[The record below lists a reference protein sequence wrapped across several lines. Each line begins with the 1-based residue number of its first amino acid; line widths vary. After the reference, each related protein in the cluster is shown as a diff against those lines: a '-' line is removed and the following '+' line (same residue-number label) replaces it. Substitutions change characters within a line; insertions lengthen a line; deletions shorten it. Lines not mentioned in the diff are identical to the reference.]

1 MKLILASASPRRVD
15 LLRQIGFVPD
25 IIIAADIDESFIKG
39 ETISGHAKR
48 LAHEKALKV
57 SKEYPNDAVIAAD
70 TIVTISR
77 KVLGKPK
84 DEKEAREYLSKLS
97 GRRHR
102 VHTGICV
109 IWPNGKALKVDTTI
123 VKFKRISKDE
133 LDLLIQSREWEGK
146 SGAYMIQGIA
156 SAFVEQLRGS
166 VSTVIGLPLYH
177 ANNMLRSAGIKPK
190 V

>member
-15 LLRQIGFVPD
+15 LLKQIGFVPD
-25 IIIAADIDESFIKG
+25 VIAAADIDESYLKG
-39 ETISGHAKR
+39 ETIPGHAKR
-48 LAHEKALKV
+48 LAHEKSLKV
-57 SKEYPNDAVIAAD
+57 SKEYPNDVVIAAD

-84 DEKEAREYLSKLS
+84 DEKEAREFLSKLS
-97 GRRHR
+97 GRRHK

-109 IWPNGKALKVDTTI
+109 ISPLGKSLKIDTTT
-123 VKFKRISKDE
+123 VKFKRVSKEE
-133 LDLLIQSREWEGK
+133 LDLLIQSKEWEGK

-156 SAFVEQLRGS
+156 SAFVEHLSGS
-166 VSTVIGLPLYH
+166 VSTVVGLPLYH